1 LFPNLCDGP
10 LTLIA
15 DADEPDLVYAWS
27 TGESTRTIE
36 VSQQAIYTVTITN
49 AVGCTS
55 SASILVAENRP
66 IVELGA
72 DLTLCQDTPA
82 AALDAQNPGATYQW
96 SIDGVNTGT
105 SRTQAVNT
113 TIPGTYEYRVEVT
126 DPITSCTIADS
137 LTLTIN
143 QTPVFT
149 ATAFNTSIC
158 GADDGRIELNID
170 EPSASLFTYDITGS
184 SSTITLSDRPANP
197 SPAAPYTATPLAP
210 GTYGVT
216 VT

>member
-1 LFPNLCDGP
+1 
-10 LTLIA
+10 
-15 DADEPDLVYAWS
+15 
-27 TGESTRTIE
+27 
-36 VSQQAIYTVTITN
+36 
-49 AVGCTS
+49 
-55 SASILVAENRP
+55 
-66 IVELGA
+66 
-72 DLTLCQDTPA
+72 
-82 AALDAQNPGATYQW
+82 
-96 SIDGVNTGT
+96 
-105 SRTQAVNT
+105 
-113 TIPGTYEYRVEVT
+113 
-126 DPITSCTIADS
+126 
-137 LTLTIN
+137 LTIN

-216 VT
+216 VTDQLSGCFTTTTASINDNAFTVDAVPVG